1 MRRFR
6 FRLESVL
13 GWRLIQLELEETKL
27 QRLLEELRGLESR
40 QAALEVAKAEAERSV
55 LSLQVVEAQE
65 LRALEAHRLHLA
77 SEKARLREQQA
88 DCAARIAAQRDA
100 VRKAEQNLRLLEK
113 IKQRRFAEWAREVD
127 KEQESLAAEVFL
139 ARWQRNSR
147 LAD

>member
-27 QRLLEELRGLESR
+27 QKLLEELRRLES
-40 QAALEVAKAEAERSV
+40 QQEAFEAAKAQAERSV
-55 LSLQVVEAQE
+55 YASAVLEAHE
-65 LRALEAHRLHLA
+65 LRALEAHRVHIT
-77 SEKARLREQQA
+77 SEKKRLQARQA
-88 DCAARIAAQRDA
+88 DCAARIAAQREA

-113 IKQRRFAEWAREVD
+113 VKQRRFAEWAREVD

-139 ARWQRNSR
+139 SQWQRQS
-147 LAD
+147 

>member
-13 GWRLIQLELEETKL
+13 GWRLIQLELEETQL
-27 QRLLEELRGLESR
+27 QGLFGELRQLESR
-40 QAALEVAKAEAERSV
+40 QAALEAAKAEAERSV

-65 LRALEAHRLHLA
+65 LGALEAHRLHLA

-88 DCAARIAAQRDA
+88 DCAVRIATQRDA
-100 VRKAEQNLRLLEK
+100 VRKAEQNLRLLER

-139 ARWQRNSR
+139 AQWHRES
-147 LAD
+147 